1 MHSQTEQELL
11 ATGMQK
17 IFSFRHLCCWMRI
30 NLWLILSLA
39 CITSHAADTDPIRI
53 GVLGHRGAEHALA
66 AWQPTADYLAERIPG
81 QNFTIIPLTLDEM
94 RVAAAQQ
101 ALDFVVTNGAIY
113 IEMEVRHGAV
123 RSATL
128 INRTGGKRGSEFGA
142 VIFTRA
148 ERDDINQLSDLRG
161 KSFIAINSHAWGGWL
176 LPQYELRQQGILPE
190 DFGTISYSD
199 YPFDNLVYAIMNGEA
214 DAGAVRSDLLE
225 AMAAEGK
232 LDLDQ
237 VKILNPR
244 SEDGFPYLLSTPL
257 YPEHAFAYM
266 PGVDKDLVRQVTAQ
280 LLLMPAES
288 PAAETARVGG
298 WATPYSYESI
308 RQVLQE
314 LKAPPYE
321 QFGEITISD
330 IIDQYWHIVL
340 LVMLLLLGSLVA
352 AVNYGL
358 SLKKVRIWSKRTIR
372 EQQERLS
379 QAVKAGRVGLW
390 DWKLNT
396 QEVYFSPEYKQQ
408 LGYNDDE
415 FDNDFEEWRSR
426 VHPDDLE
433 AVIQQVQNFVQGHN
447 KTHEVEFRFRHKD
460 GSYRWILTQA
470 SLVYNEQGEA
480 ERMLGSHIDITGRKQ
495 REHKLAEAEQR
506 FRAIFEQA
514 AVGVALIDINSG
526 RLVRINQRY
535 CDLVGYTKT
544 ELSGKSF
551 QQITHPDDL
560 QADHDN
566 MVRLTSGE
574 IREFSMDKR
583 YLHHNGNV
591 VWVNLSVSSTW
602 SAGEAPGMYIT
613 IVQDI
618 TQRKQAEQSL
628 IEREARFRS
637 FFEQAPLPYQSLDEQ
652 GRFLAANRAWRE
664 TLGYSHDEV
673 IGKSFADFLADE
685 FKPHFSKN
693 FSRFKDAGEIHGVHF
708 MMRHKDQSL
717 VEVEFDGR
725 IAYDQQGSFLQTHCL
740 LDNISERKR
749 IEEELRQAK
758 QILQQ
763 SNVELEQKIEIRT
776 RELAETETKY
786 RTVAD
791 FTYDWE
797 TWVDNEGRLI
807 YCSPSAERITGY
819 PSQAFIDN
827 PQLMVDIIHPEDAPA
842 VAGHFQHVEPSDE
855 PESLHYRFHKKN
867 GEVCWM
873 EHVCQTVYDKEGNHL
888 GRRASNRDVTDRI
901 RAEQALVKSRD
912 DAEAAARSKSAFLA
926 NMSHEIRTPMNA
938 VLGMTHLMLQ
948 DPLTM
953 VQQDRLAKIRSAG
966 NHLLTLINDI
976 LDLSKIDADKLELE
990 LINFRAD
997 LVLHNV
1003 ASILG
1008 WQVKQKG
1015 LELVVENE
1023 LPPLLLLGDSTRLT
1037 QVFLNIAGNAVKFT
1051 DEGSV
1056 TLRVSVELERETE
1069 ASLLFE
1075 VIDTGIGMTKKQQTN
1090 LFNAFD
1096 QADSSI
1102 SRRFGGTGLGLALSM
1117 KLVKAMD
1124 GDLGVDSVIGEGSR
1138 FWFRVVLQKGSGEPE
1153 PDIQLLNYNESES
1166 ESASESLRHSHPGKT
1181 ILLAEDDAIN
1191 QEVAVGLLQSVGLEV
1206 NVVGDGAQAVEV
1218 LQKSKHPDLI
1228 LMDMQMPVMDG
1239 LEATRRIRQLPG
1251 GGAHPHPGD
1260 DRECFYRR
1268 SRSLHRCRYEWFRG
1282 QACRPTDIIQHPVT
1296 DINS

>member
-1 MHSQTEQELL
+1 MHLQTEQELL
-11 ATGMQK
+11 STGMQK
-17 IFSFRHLCCWMRI
+17 IFSFRHLCCWVRLS
-30 NLWLILSLA
+30 LWLILSLA

-53 GVLGHRGAEHALA
+53 GVLGHRGAEHTLA

-94 RVAAAQQ
+94 RLAAAQQ

-128 INRTGGKRGSEFGA
+128 INRTGDKRGSEFGA

-161 KSFIAINSHAWGGWL
+161 KSFIAVNSYAWGGWL
-176 LPQYELRQQGILPE
+176 LPQYELRHQGILPE
-190 DFGTISYSD
+190 DFSTLSYSD
-199 YPFDNLVYAIMNGEA
+199 YPFDSLVYAVMNGEA

-225 AMAAEGK
+225 AMATEGK

-266 PGVDKDLVRQVTAQ
+266 LGVDKDLVRQVTAQ
-280 LLLMPAES
+280 LLLMPADS

-298 WATPYSYESI
+298 WTTPYSYESI

-321 QFGEITISD
+321 QFGEITFSD
-330 IIDQYWHIVL
+330 IVNQHWRSVL
-340 LVMLLLLGSLVA
+340 LFMLLLLGAILV
-352 AVNYGL
+352 AVNYGVL
-358 SLKKVRIWSKRTIR
+358 LKKVRSRSKSTIR

-396 QEVYFSPEYKQQ
+396 QQVYFSPEYKQQ
-408 LGYNDDE
+408 LGYTDDE
-415 FDNDFEEWRSR
+415 FDNNFKEWRSR
-426 VHPDDLE
+426 VHPEDLE
-433 AVIQQVQNFVQGHN
+433 FVMQQVQDFVQGRN
-447 KTHEVEFRFRHKD
+447 NTHEIEFRFRHKD

-470 SLVYNEQGEA
+470 SLIYNAQGEP
-480 ERMLGSHIDITGRKQ
+480 ERMLGSHIDITK
-495 REHKLAEAEQR
+495 
-506 FRAIFEQA
+506 
-514 AVGVALIDINSG
+514 
-526 RLVRINQRY
+526 
-535 CDLVGYTKT
+535 
-544 ELSGKSF
+544 
-551 QQITHPDDL
+551 
-560 QADHDN
+560 
-566 MVRLTSGE
+566 
-574 IREFSMDKR
+574 
-583 YLHHNGNV
+583 
-591 VWVNLSVSSTW
+591 
-602 SAGEAPGMYIT
+602 
-613 IVQDI
+613 
-618 TQRKQAEQSL
+618 RKQAEQNL
-628 IEREARFRS
+628 IESEARFRS

-652 GRFLAANRAWRE
+652 GRFLAANRAWSE
-664 TLGYSHDEV
+664 ALGYRQDEV

-693 FSRFKDAGEIHGVHF
+693 FSRFKNAGEIHGVHF

-725 IAYDQQGSFLQTHCL
+725 IAYDQEGSFLQTHCL

-758 QILQQ
+758 QVLQQ
-763 SNVELEQKIEIRT
+763 SNIELEQKIEIRT

-819 PSQAFIDN
+819 PSQAFFDN

-842 VAGHFQHVEPSDE
+842 VAEHFQYVQQGDE
-855 PESLHYRFHKKN
+855 PESLQYRFVKKS

-873 EHVCQTVYDKEGNHL
+873 EHVCQSVYDEQGNHF